1 MSQFSN
7 ARLEARGV
15 DQELR
20 EANSGALHSRL
31 EEEQKE
37 LVEQFKT
44 LRERGAPKQVVMA
57 TLGLTEDAYSKLS
70 AREEVKS
77 AVLKS
82 EMARAEANQIFDS
95 NWDLVEHRALTAV
108 AQELAVN
115 PDPDFALRAAA
126 VANKAVRRRN
136 EEAKLMNQAQL
147 AYQQGGVTN
156 IAILELPK
164 VFMNQLKAE
173 TIEQA
178 KQQIELQ
185 RNAVSIQKFT
195 DLADVQTVKESFG
208 LGVDNH
214 TGREG
219 LPSPQGLGNSSSVSN
234 SKAHSAGFSNRLEQK
249 FNSLTATAGAQFKGK
264 SVDKASYD
272 SDVSDDELDKLC
284 SALLE
289 G

>member
-1 MSQFSN
+1 MGQFSD
-7 ARLEARGV
+7 AKLEARGV

-20 EANSGALHSRL
+20 EANSEALHSRL

-136 EEAKLMNQAQL
+136 EEAKLLNQTQL

-208 LGVDNH
+208 MGVNY

-219 LPSPQGLGNSSSVSN
+219 FGNSNSVGN
-234 SKAHSAGFSNRLEQK
+234 SKANDADFSSRLGQK
-249 FNSLTATAGAQFKGK
+249 FSSLTATAGAQFKGK
-264 SVDKASYD
+264 SAGKPNDA
-272 SDVSDDELDKLC
+272 SDDELDKLC

>member
-7 ARLEARGV
+7 AKLEARGV

-20 EANSGALHSRL
+20 EANSEALHSRL

-82 EMARAEANQIFDS
+82 EMARAESNQIFDS

-136 EEAKLMNQAQL
+136 EEAKLLNQTQL

-208 LGVDNH
+208 LGVNS

-219 LPSPQGLGNSSSVSN
+219 LPEPQGLGNSNSVGN
-234 SKAHSAGFSNRLEQK
+234 SKTNDADFSNRLGQK
-249 FNSLTATAGAQFKGK
+249 FNSLTATAGAQFKDKSAGK
-264 SVDKASYD
+264 LTDA
-272 SDVSDDELDKLC
+272 SDDELDKLC

>member
-7 ARLEARGV
+7 AKLEARGV

-136 EEAKLMNQAQL
+136 EEAKLMNQTQL

-208 LGVDNH
+208 LGINPA
-214 TGREG
+214 GREG
-219 LPSPQGLGNSSSVSN
+219 LPEPQGLGNSN
-234 SKAHSAGFSNRLEQK
+234 ANNRVGSRLGQK
-249 FNSLTATAGAQFKGK
+249 FSSLTTSGAQFKGK
-264 SVDKASYD
+264 SAGEASD
-272 SDVSDDELDKLC
+272 ISDVNDDELDKLC

>member
-7 ARLEARGV
+7 AKLEARGV
-15 DQELR
+15 DHELR
-20 EANSGALHSRL
+20 EANSQELRSRL
-31 EEEQKE
+31 EEEQKV

-77 AVLKS
+77 AVLKA
-82 EMARAEANQIFDS
+82 EMARAETNQTFDS

-136 EEAKLMNQAQL
+136 EEAKLMNQTQL

-164 VFMNQLKAE
+164 VFMSQLKAE
-173 TIEQA
+173 TVEQA
-178 KQQIELQ
+178 KRQLELQ

-195 DLADVQTVKESFG
+195 DLADMQTVKESFG
-208 LGVDNH
+208 LGIDN
-214 TGREG
+214 REG
-219 LPSPQGLGNSSSVSN
+219 LPDPKGYHRDGDSAVIGLT
-234 SKAHSAGFSNRLEQK
+234 NRLGQK
-249 FNSLTATAGAQFKGK
+249 FDSLTATVGASNHEKAMNESSGGK
-264 SVDKASYD
+264 ADDSVA
-272 SDVSDDELDKLC
+272 DDLDKLC

-289 G
+289 S

>member
-7 ARLEARGV
+7 AKLEARGV

-20 EANSGALHSRL
+20 EANSQELRSRL
-31 EEEQKE
+31 EEEQKV

-77 AVLKS
+77 AVLKA
-82 EMARAEANQIFDS
+82 EMARAETNQTFDS

-136 EEAKLMNQAQL
+136 EEAKLMNQTQL

-164 VFMNQLKAE
+164 VFMNQLKTE
-173 TIEQA
+173 TVEQA
-178 KQQIELQ
+178 RRQLELQ

-208 LGVDNH
+208 LGVNP
-214 TGREG
+214 TG
-219 LPSPQGLGNSSSVSN
+219 LPVAQGQCRGNYNGASEVGN
-234 SKAHSAGFSNRLEQK
+234 GGGFSNRLNQK
-249 FNSLTATAGAQFKGK
+249 FNSLTATVGAQFKGK
-264 SVDKASYD
+264 SAGKPNDASE
-272 SDVSDDELDKLC
+272 DDLDKLC
-284 SALLE
+284 SVLLE
-289 G
+289 C

>member
-7 ARLEARGV
+7 AKLEARGV

-20 EANSGALHSRL
+20 EANSQELRSRL
-31 EEEQKE
+31 EEEQKV

-77 AVLKS
+77 AVLKAG
-82 EMARAEANQIFDS
+82 MARAETNQTFDS

-136 EEAKLMNQAQL
+136 EEAKLMNQTQL

-164 VFMNQLKAE
+164 VFMNQLKTE
-173 TIEQA
+173 TVEQA
-178 KQQIELQ
+178 KRQLELQ

-208 LGVDNH
+208 LGLSS
-214 TGREG
+214 REG
-219 LPSPQGLGNSSSVSN
+219 LPEPKGYHRDSRTDAGEVGGLT
-234 SKAHSAGFSNRLEQK
+234 NRLGQK
-249 FNSLTATAGAQFKGK
+249 FDSLTATVGAKDREAKTKG
-264 SVDKASYD
+264 STDAVSNSYD
-272 SDVSDDELDKLC
+272 PLDEIC

-289 G
+289 S

>member
-7 ARLEARGV
+7 AKLEARGV

-20 EANSGALHSRL
+20 EANSQELHSRL
-31 EEEQKE
+31 EEEQKV

-77 AVLKS
+77 AVLKA
-82 EMARAEANQIFDS
+82 EMARAETNQTFDS

-164 VFMNQLKAE
+164 VFMNQLKTE
-173 TIEQA
+173 TVEQA
-178 KQQIELQ
+178 KRQLELQ

-208 LGVDNH
+208 LGLSS
-214 TGREG
+214 REG
-219 LPSPQGLGNSSSVSN
+219 LPEPKGYHRDSRTDAGEVGGLT
-234 SKAHSAGFSNRLEQK
+234 NRLGQK
-249 FNSLTATAGAQFKGK
+249 FDSLTATVGASNREAGITNEP
-264 SVDKASYD
+264 SI
-272 SDVSDDELDKLC
+272 DEDNLDKLC

>member
-7 ARLEARGV
+7 AKLEARGV

-82 EMARAEANQIFDS
+82 EMARAESNQIFDS

-136 EEAKLMNQAQL
+136 EEAKLLNQTQL

-208 LGVDNH
+208 LGVNS

-219 LPSPQGLGNSSSVSN
+219 LPEPQGLGNSNSVGSSKTN
-234 SKAHSAGFSNRLEQK
+234 GADFSNRLGQK
-249 FNSLTATAGAQFKGK
+249 FNSLTATAGAQFKDKSAGK
-264 SVDKASYD
+264 ANY
-272 SDVSDDELDKLC
+272 VSDDELDKLC

>member
-1 MSQFSN
+1 MGQFSD
-7 ARLEARGV
+7 AKLQARGV

-31 EEEQKE
+31 EEEQRE

-77 AVLKS
+77 AVLKA
-82 EMARAEANQIFDS
+82 EMARAEINQTFDS
-95 NWDLVEHRALTAV
+95 NWDLVEHRDLTAV
-108 AQELAVN
+108 AQELALN

-136 EEAKLMNQAQL
+136 EEAKLMNQTQL

-164 VFMNQLKAE
+164 VFMSQLKAE

-178 KQQIELQ
+178 RQQIELQ

-195 DLADVQTVKESFG
+195 DLADVKTVKDSFG
-208 LGVDNH
+208 LGVNP
-214 TGREG
+214 TG
-219 LPSPQGLGNSSSVSN
+219 LPVAQGQCRGNDNGISVVGN
-234 SKAHSAGFSNRLEQK
+234 GGGFSNRLNQK
-249 FNSLTATAGAQFKGK
+249 FNSLTATAGASNREVGTGE
-264 SVDKASYD
+264 
-272 SDVSDDELDKLC
+272 DDLDKLC

-289 G
+289 C

>member
-7 ARLEARGV
+7 AKLEARGV

-20 EANSGALHSRL
+20 EANSQELRSRL
-31 EEEQKE
+31 EEEQKV

-77 AVLKS
+77 AVLRA
-82 EMARAEANQIFDS
+82 EMARAETNQTFDS

-108 AQELAVN
+108 AQELALN

-136 EEAKLMNQAQL
+136 EEAKLMNQTQL

-164 VFMNQLKAE
+164 VFMNQLKTE
-173 TIEQA
+173 TVEQA
-178 KQQIELQ
+178 RRQLELQ

-208 LGVDNH
+208 LGVNP
-214 TGREG
+214 TG
-219 LPSPQGLGNSSSVSN
+219 LPVAQGQCRDDSGDSVVGNGG
-234 SKAHSAGFSNRLEQK
+234 GFSNRLNQK

-264 SVDKASYD
+264 SAGKPNDASE
-272 SDVSDDELDKLC
+272 DDLDKLC

-289 G
+289 C

>member
-7 ARLEARGV
+7 AKLEARGV

-20 EANSGALHSRL
+20 EATSQELHSRL
-31 EEEQKE
+31 EEEQKV

-77 AVLKS
+77 AVLKA
-82 EMARAEANQIFDS
+82 EMARAETNQTFDS

-164 VFMNQLKAE
+164 VFMNQLKTE
-173 TIEQA
+173 TVEQA
-178 KQQIELQ
+178 KRQLELQ

-208 LGVDNH
+208 LGLSS
-214 TGREG
+214 REG
-219 LPSPQGLGNSSSVSN
+219 LPEPKGYHRDSRTDAGEVGGLT
-234 SKAHSAGFSNRLEQK
+234 NRLGQK
-249 FNSLTATAGAQFKGK
+249 FDSLTAMVGASNREAG
-264 SVDKASYD
+264 STNEPSI
-272 SDVSDDELDKLC
+272 DEDNLDKLC

>member
-7 ARLEARGV
+7 AKLEARGV

-20 EANSGALHSRL
+20 EANSQELRSRL
-31 EEEQKE
+31 EEEQKV

-77 AVLKS
+77 AVLKA
-82 EMARAEANQIFDS
+82 EMARAETNQTFDS

-136 EEAKLMNQAQL
+136 EEAKLMNQTQL

-164 VFMNQLKAE
+164 VFMNQLKTE
-173 TIEQA
+173 TVEQA
-178 KQQIELQ
+178 KRQLELQ

-208 LGVDNH
+208 LGLSS
-214 TGREG
+214 REG
-219 LPSPQGLGNSSSVSN
+219 LPEPKGYHRDSRTDAGEVGGLT
-234 SKAHSAGFSNRLEQK
+234 NRLGQK
-249 FNSLTATAGAQFKGK
+249 FDSLTATVGAKDREAKTKG
-264 SVDKASYD
+264 STDAVSNSYD
-272 SDVSDDELDKLC
+272 PLDEIC

-289 G
+289 S

>member
-7 ARLEARGV
+7 AKLEARGV

-20 EANSGALHSRL
+20 EANSEALHSRL

-136 EEAKLMNQAQL
+136 EEAKLMNQTQL

-208 LGVDNH
+208 LGVNSA
-214 TGREG
+214 GREG
-219 LPSPQGLGNSSSVSN
+219 LPEPQGFGNSNSV
-234 SKAHSAGFSNRLEQK
+234 GNRLGQK
-249 FNSLTATAGAQFKGK
+249 FSSLTTAGAQFKDK
-264 SVDKASYD
+264 SAEKANY
-272 SDVSDDELDKLC
+272 VSDDELDKLC

>member
-7 ARLEARGV
+7 AKLEARGV

-20 EANSGALHSRL
+20 EANSQELHSRL
-31 EEEQKE
+31 EEEQKV

-77 AVLKS
+77 AVLKA
-82 EMARAEANQIFDS
+82 EMARAETNQTFDS

-164 VFMNQLKAE
+164 VFMNQLKTE
-173 TIEQA
+173 TVEQA
-178 KQQIELQ
+178 KRQLELQ

-208 LGVDNH
+208 LGLSS
-214 TGREG
+214 REG
-219 LPSPQGLGNSSSVSN
+219 LPEPKGYHRDSRTDAGEVGGLT
-234 SKAHSAGFSNRLEQK
+234 NRLGQK
-249 FNSLTATAGAQFKGK
+249 FDSLTATVGASNREAGITNEPNI
-264 SVDKASYD
+264 
-272 SDVSDDELDKLC
+272 DEDNLDKLC